1 MRFHFRRAVN
11 FAIIVVGSLIVIHV
25 LSTTTPTYNDSSVVT
40 DSRQLAA
47 VTRKSGNAAMNRTSP
62 TRTAG
67 AWTPVSITAM
77 STMTPSFRQ
86 RVHRPSIRL
95 SAALRAANFSADTNE
110 WHRESVVVRLPS
122 QSSHSGS
129 SNDGKSIWWWGS
141 SPKTTNATLE
151 PPRDRILQQ
160 MSYVP
165 ESYSIRRQQASNAN
179 SVKIIYVPGGGYT
192 FKRRGK
198 DKFEHC
204 LVNACAIST
213 DRRDAATSHMRL
225 LYGEASL
232 FLPSERVKPPGQIW
246 VMYLLESPAYVV
258 EIHNVGDLINWTAT
272 FRWDST
278 IVTPYAKFVPFPY
291 TASTNSRI
299 PSTVKNYAAG
309 KTKMVVWFASNC
321 FSRNKRGE
329 YVEELSRYLPVDV
342 FGMCGKPFCRR
353 KDRNC
358 WLRLRREYKFY
369 LSFENSNCDYYITEK
384 FFDNALRYII
394 QHVDQFLF
402 QYCRPR
408 VSICLF
414 NAKFNQFVN
423 DFWSNHFRLFMRT

>member
-11 FAIIVVGSLIVIHV
+11 FATIVVSSLIVIHV
-25 LSTTTPTYNDSSVVT
+25 LSTMTPTYHQNSVVT
-40 DSRQLAA
+40 DSHAQLTA
-47 VTRKSGNAAMNRTSP
+47 VTRTSGDDAVNRTLS

-67 AWTPVSITAM
+67 ARTPMSIAPM
-77 STMTPSFRQ
+77 STMMPSFRQ
-86 RVHRPSIRL
+86 RAHRPSIRL
-95 SAALRAANFSADTNE
+95 PAALRVANFSANANE
-110 WHRESVVVRLPS
+110 WHREDVVVRLAP
-122 QSSHSGS
+122 QSSHSRS
-129 SNDGKSIWWWGS
+129 SNDGQSIWWWGS
-141 SPKTTNATLE
+141 SPKTANATSE
-151 PPRDRILQQ
+151 PPRDRILRQ
-160 MSYVP
+160 MEYVP
-165 ESYSIRRQQASNAN
+165 QSYSMRRRQASNAN
-179 SVKIIYVPGGGYT
+179 SVKIIYVPGGGDT
-192 FKRRGK
+192 FKRRGN
-198 DKFEHC
+198 DQFEHC

-232 FLPSERVKPPGQIW
+232 FLPSARVKPPGQIW
-246 VMYLLESPAYVV
+246 MMYLLESPAYVV
-258 EIHNVGDLINWTAT
+258 GFHNVGDLINWTAT

-278 IVTPYAKFVPFPY
+278 IVTPYAKFVLFPR

-299 PSTVKNYAAG
+299 PSTLKNYAAG
-309 KTKMVVWFASNC
+309 KTKMVAWFVSNC

-353 KDRNC
+353 QDQNC

-384 FFDNALRYII
+384 FFDNALGYII

-402 QYCRPR
+402 QYCRSR
-408 VSICLF
+408 VRIS
-414 NAKFNQFVN
+414 V
-423 DFWSNHFRLFMRT
+423 